1 MEQTEKLDIKT
12 KFAIGT
18 AVIAFVVGWGLT
30 IAGFII
36 PPKGEVHDSVLWILG
51 QALVY
56 TASVLG
62 IGMYFNNQMAKFRA
76 DTRRYIRDIEQG
88 REPEEEGTDHED

>member
-1 MEQTEKLDIKT
+1 MKMDIKQ
-12 KFAIGT
+12 KFAICT
-18 AVIAFVVGWGLT
+18 AVVAFIAGWGLT

-36 PPKGEVHDSVLWILG
+36 PPKGEVSDSVLWILG

-62 IGMYFNNQMAKFRA
+62 IGMYFNNELVNLRRE
-76 DTRRYIRDIEQG
+76 TRRYIREIES
-88 REPEEEGTDHED
+88 EKEENGTEDE